1 MAFETLSKKANN
13 FGRKAIQNE
22 IRASIYDS
30 RVIFNVAEDVFEEMG
45 SPSFVRIMKGTGAD
59 SGHIAI
65 VPTFKKMP
73 GTLRFKKV
81 AETSRARTFSVAANL
96 IGIETG
102 KASARSLPFRKEDDK
117 LVVSVGSLKSPAT
130 TLARFAD
137 AA

>member
-1 MAFETLSKKANN
+1 MAFETLSKKTNN

-22 IRASIYDS
+22 IRASIYAN

-45 SPSFVRIMKGTGAD
+45 APAFVRIMKGTGAD
-59 SGHIAI
+59 SGYLAI

-81 AETSRARTFSVAANL
+81 TDTARARTFSVAANL
-96 IGIETG
+96 IGIEVG
-102 KASARSLPFRKEDDK
+102 KANSRSLPFRKDDDK
-117 LVVSVGSLKSPAT
+117 LVVSIGSLKSPAT